1 MTPRTLPPASRA
13 LGSCALAASVL
24 LAAGRVARA
33 QAAPSTAAPSLAPVT
48 SAARIALHGIA
59 WDSLSASPL
68 VGAVVQMVSE
78 RDPAG
83 TARTTT
89 ADSLGRWRIDS
100 LLPTTYVLG
109 YFHPTLDALG
119 LEPPSLK
126 VLIQGDSV
134 ARLDFAIPGPK
145 RMRALLCGA
154 AQGTDSSGGIVGVL
168 RDAESEFP
176 VSKAQISVSWR
187 ELVIDKGGVRTIA
200 RRVPVVAGENGLF
213 TACGV
218 PTDTPVEID
227 ASAPGLATGIME
239 MKVPASQLVRRDL
252 VLGDSATIASLQRTD
267 ATADTVRHADSATVR
282 RVPGGAELRGS
293 VRGPDGKP
301 MARAQVSVA
310 GTGRSAVTSEA
321 GTFAILELPSGS
333 FGLDVRAVGFSPVRV
348 TVDLLRRRPATV
360 TVTMTERAQALSSVV
375 VRGQRS
381 RNSRFLQEFAE
392 RKRRA
397 AGGTFYGPAE
407 LERRNALYVS
417 DILRTTAGMRVSPGR
432 GFGNLVRG
440 RAGCVPAVYL
450 DGMPLHEGANE
461 LDLIVRPN
469 DLMAMEVY
477 QALGNL
483 PAQFTGLQANGC
495 GAIALWTKR

>member
-1 MTPRTLPPASRA
+1 MNSRSLRPASRA
-13 LGSCALAASVL
+13 LGGCALAVSASLV
-24 LAAGRVARA
+24 AGRDARA
-33 QAAPSTAAPSLAPVT
+33 QAVPPTAAPTAPAAA
-48 SAARIALHGIA
+48 AARIALQGVA
-59 WDSLSASPL
+59 WDSLSAAPL
-68 VGAVVQMVSE
+68 SGAVVQLASE

-89 ADSLGRWRIDS
+89 TDSLGRWRIDS

-119 LEPPSLK
+119 LEPPNLK

-145 RMRALLCGA
+145 RMRTLLCGA
-154 AQGTDSSGGIVGVL
+154 VQAGDSSGGIVGVL
-168 RDAESEFP
+168 RDAETEYP
-176 VSKAQISVSWR
+176 VGKAQISVSWR
-187 ELVIDKGGVRTIA
+187 ELVIDKGGVRTLT
-200 RRVPVVAGENGLF
+200 RRVPVVAGENGIF

-227 ASAPGLATGIME
+227 ASAPGLTTGIME
-239 MKVPASQLVRRDL
+239 MKVPAGQLIRRDL
-252 VLGDSATIASLQRTD
+252 VLGDSATIAGLHAVA
-267 ATADTVRHADSATVR
+267 ATADTTRRADSVVVR

-301 MARAQVSVA
+301 LPRAQVSVA
-310 GTGRSAVTSEA
+310 GTGRSATTSEA

-360 TVTMTERAQALSSVV
+360 TVAMTERAQALSSVV
-375 VRGQRS
+375 VRGERS
-381 RNSRFLQEFAE
+381 RGSRFLQEFAD

-397 AGGTFYGPAE
+397 AGGTFYGPAD

-432 GFGNLVRG
+432 GFSNVVRG
-440 RAGCVPAVYL
+440 RGGCVPAVYL
-450 DGMPLHEGANE
+450 DGMPLYGGAND
-461 LDLIVRPN
+461 LDQIVRPN